1 MGGFISVLLTMLT
14 KITEGE
20 DDRFHMFDT
29 IPTYIQI
36 VMKLILYIVF
46 LMGIIYSKSKKT
58 STGPIRSYF
67 NGLTVL
73 GTIVFLMLPVTC
85 LAAEYI
91 DRCYR

>member
-36 VMKLILYIVF
+36 AMKLILFIVF
-46 LMGIIYSKSKKT
+46 FIGTIYSQSKKT

-67 NGLTVL
+67 KGLTGL
-73 GTIVFLMLPVTC
+73 GTMLFLMLPLTC
-85 LAAEYI
+85 VAA
-91 DRCYR
+91 